1 MNTGKFDF
9 NLENYS
15 IEDIYR
21 LFDLDIK
28 KRLGVEELKKA
39 KQIMVRMHPD
49 KSKLPKEYFLF
60 FNKAYNVLVQITEC
74 NQTNRKHTPGDTY
87 TIDEYYNAELHQY
100 IKKNKDEINSTFNS
114 KFEKINADLSPEVQ
128 NGYGSW
134 LRGTTDHS
142 STISLEDHAKVFTNY
157 KEKHNY
163 KPTDNAVTILTP
175 EVVHG
180 GIGYSMLVD
189 DSMEY
194 SSGLFNSLQYTDLK
208 KSYTNTLFDISS
220 DTFQIGDKP
229 QTMEQMA
236 KLRQVTVSPIL
247 IGDSKS
253 ILKEKENIEKDVST
267 HRAYILCKQLEQSQ
281 IKNNLMTCEFFKIIN

>member
-1 MNTGKFDF
+1 MNSGGFDF

-21 LFDLDIK
+21 LFDLDISH
-28 KRLGVEELKKA
+28 RLGIEELKKA
-39 KQIMVRMHPD
+39 KQIMLMMHPD
-49 KSKLPKEYFLF
+49 KSKLPKEYFIF
-60 FNKAYNVLVQITEC
+60 FNKAYSVLVKITQC

-87 TIDEYYNAELHQY
+87 SIDEYYNAELHHY
-100 IKKNKDEINSTFNS
+100 ITTNKNEIQSTFNS
-114 KFEKINADLSPEVQ
+114 RFEKINADLLPDVQ

-134 LRGTTDHS
+134 LRGTNDES
-142 STISLEDHAKVFTNY
+142 STISLEDHHKVFTNY

-163 KPTDNAVTILTP
+163 NPTDNAVTILTP
-175 EVVHG
+175 DIVQG

-189 DSMEY
+189 DSIEY

-220 DTFQIGDKP
+220 DTFNIGDKP
-229 QTMEQMA
+229 QTMEQIS
-236 KLRQVTVSPIL
+236 KIRQVTVPPIF

-253 ILKEKENIEKDVST
+253 ILKEKENIENDIST
-267 HRAYILCKQLEQSQ
+267 HREYVLCKQLEQSQ
-281 IKNNLMTCEFFKIIN
+281 LKNNLMTCEFFKIIN